1 MMNRSKL
8 SADHL
13 YPLVKGCFGDV
24 PEHRKNISNIKI
36 SISDALMSGL
46 AVFSLKQPS
55 LLAAEKILRADTVEG
70 RNMRNLFGIGRPAS
84 DTQMRDIID
93 PVEPEELRK
102 AYRKV
107 FAEIQRA
114 KVLKE
119 YAYRLGD
126 EWYYLVS
133 LDGTG
138 HYSSGK
144 GGCDNCMVKNHSS
157 GEKTYYHQ
165 LMGASIIHPDKK
177 TVIPLFPEAITNRD
191 GDSKQDC
198 ELKAATRWV
207 EKFRKE
213 HPKLK
218 VVLLLDGLY
227 PNADFIKLLERL
239 DIRYIM
245 GAKPG
250 KLKAMFSQFE
260 VNSRFGLTEK
270 HEITGRTGDR
280 KKKKV
285 THDFEFINGLDL
297 NMSSPEIKVN
307 FLNYSETVA
316 YEDPEQDKKGIG
328 TVVKKFSWVTDI
340 PLAEELVYKFMRA
353 GRGRWKIENETFQT
367 LKKETGYNLDHNYG
381 HGNKNLCTNLGILT
395 ILAFLIDQAQEMGCE
410 LFREALE
417 KVGVRRTLWET
428 FKGDFRCMVL
438 DCWKMLYGAIT
449 GIYRVESKLVLVGGD
464 TS

>member
-1 MMNRSKL
+1 
-8 SADHL
+8 
-13 YPLVKGCFGDV
+13 
-24 PEHRKNISNIKI
+24 
-36 SISDALMSGL
+36 
-46 AVFSLKQPS
+46 
-55 LLAAEKILRADTVEG
+55 
-70 RNMRNLFGIGRPAS
+70 MRNLFGIGQPAS

-93 PVEPEELRK
+93 PVNPGWLRK
-102 AYRKV
+102 AYLKI
-107 FAEIQRA
+107 FAEIQRS

-119 YAYRLGD
+119 YTYRIGD
-126 EWYYLVS
+126 ERYYLVS

-144 GGCDNCMVKNHSS
+144 LKCEDCMVKNHSS

-165 LMGASIIHPDKK
+165 LLGASIIHPDKK
-177 TVIPLFPEAITNRD
+177 TVIPLFPEPVSNRD
-191 GDSKQDC
+191 GESKQDC
-198 ELKAATRWV
+198 ELKAAARWV
-207 EKFRKE
+207 KSFRKE

-218 VVLLLDGLY
+218 VVLLLNGLY
-227 PNADFIKLLERL
+227 PNADFIKLLEKM

-260 VNSRFGLTEK
+260 VNSRWELTQK
-270 HEITGRTGDR
+270 HRIVGGIGER

-297 NMSSPEIKVN
+297 NVANPDIRVN
-307 FLNYSETVA
+307 FLNYSETVE
-316 YEDPEQDKKGIG
+316 YEEPEQDKKGIG

-340 PLAEELVYKFMRA
+340 PLAEELVYEFMRA

-381 HGNKNLCTNLGILT
+381 HGKKNLCTNLGILT

-410 LFREALE
+410 LFREALA
-417 KVGVRRTLWET
+417 KVGVKRTLWEK
-428 FKGDFRCMVL
+428 FKSRFEMVIL
-438 DCWKMLYGAIT
+438 KGWKMLYGAIT
-449 GIYRVESKLVLVGGD
+449 GIYRVDSKLVLAEGD